1 MAGPLPDAQV
11 DGAWRNRE
19 AADLLGA
26 LGEVAQGEL
35 MRFFAEAAWYPTA
48 LLPSQG
54 VRWQAV
60 DDTSAAILLKN
71 SVGALEAP
79 CARVIEPLVGS
90 RLAILSRCVRS
101 TFVHTEVRR
110 ERIEFFNRILRLTS
124 RSQTNSVAEVHPTAP

>member
-11 DGAWRNRE
+11 DGAWWSRE
-19 AADLLGA
+19 AADLRGA

-60 DDTSAAILLKN
+60 DDTSAR
-71 SVGALEAP
+71 
-79 CARVIEPLVGS
+79 ARP
-90 RLAILSRCVRS
+90 
-101 TFVHTEVRR
+101 
-110 ERIEFFNRILRLTS
+110 
-124 RSQTNSVAEVHPTAP
+124 

>member
-11 DGAWRNRE
+11 DGAWWSRE

-60 DDTSAAILLKN
+60 DDTSAR
-71 SVGALEAP
+71 
-79 CARVIEPLVGS
+79 ARP
-90 RLAILSRCVRS
+90 
-101 TFVHTEVRR
+101 
-110 ERIEFFNRILRLTS
+110 
-124 RSQTNSVAEVHPTAP
+124 